1 MRTDR
6 PGYQYRDNKDG
17 SRVHYWN
24 PKRAIKGA
32 PVFLSTVRLPD
43 GLTDEELAKEC
54 QSRTQQ
60 LRADIDAK
68 DAPERFDGTI
78 KSLIEIFR
86 KDTTSS
92 LHTVKHST
100 RIRDYEPSLRVLV
113 QNVGNRDINA
123 LRSSD
128 FKRWYEQWRKKG
140 HRRAAGAI
148 KLLRLVISYGA
159 GERLRGCRQ
168 AREILADL
176 RFEQPAPRTVA
187 MTYDQCAAIVRK
199 SIELKCPSIG
209 FVEALKFETALRRID
224 VIGEWAPPREGGP
237 YRWSGLMRKDLSKD
251 LILTIKTSK
260 TGADLARDLKLCPLV
275 TEALTAYAIPDI
287 GPVVLDEDTG
297 KPYWSDRYIKK
308 FSMVRK
314 AAGVPDHVWSMDTR
328 AGAVS
333 ETIEATGSLEVAREL
348 ATHSTTEMTKRY
360 SRGDGLEAS
369 RKVAQARAES
379 RAKTAE

>member
-6 PGYQYRDNKDG
+6 PGCQYRDNKDG
-17 SRVHYWN
+17 RVHYWN
-24 PKRAIKGA
+24 PKRAVKGA
-32 PVFLSTVRLPD
+32 PAFLSTVRLPD
-43 GLTDEELAKEC
+43 GLTDEELAAQC
-54 QSRTQQ
+54 QHLTKQ
-60 LRADIDAK
+60 LRAELEIK
-68 DAPERFDGTI
+68 DAPEKYDGTI
-78 KSLIEIFR
+78 KSLIDLFR
-86 KDTTSS
+86 ADTTSS

-100 RIRDYEPSLRVLV
+100 RLRDYEPSLRVLTK
-113 QNVGNRDINA
+113 NVGGRDINA

-140 HRRAAGAI
+140 HRRAAGAM

-159 GERLRGCRQ
+159 GERLRGSRQ
-168 AREILADL
+168 AREILADM
-176 RFEQPAPRTVA
+176 RFEQAAPRKVA
-187 MTYDQCAAIVRK
+187 MTYGQCAAIVRK

-209 FVEALKFETALRRID
+209 FVEAIKFETALRRID

-251 LILTIKTSK
+251 LILMLKTSK
-260 TGADLARDLKLCPLV
+260 TGAELARDLNSCPLV
-275 TEALTAYAIPDI
+275 MEALQAYVVPDI

-333 ETIEATGSLEVAREL
+333 EAIEATGSIEVAREL

-360 SRGDGLEAS
+360 SLGNGLEAS
-369 RKVAQARAES
+369 RKVSQARAES
-379 RAKTAE
+379 RSKTAE